1 MEGSEA
7 VKVDIDYAEVPFFRR
22 RWFIFLLV
30 LGCMPAALII
40 ALTGD
45 IYLKSKG
52 EVYRLPPNRLNHL
65 VLFAYVM
72 IVIGLVRVS
81 LG

>member
-7 VKVDIDYAEVPFFRR
+7 VKVDIDYSQVPLFRR
-22 RWFIFLLV
+22 RWFIFVLV
-30 LGCMPAALII
+30 VVCMPAALIV

-45 IYLKSKG
+45 VYLKCKG
-52 EVYRLPPNRLNHL
+52 AVYRLPPNRLNHL

-72 IVIGLVRVS
+72 IVIGLVRLS